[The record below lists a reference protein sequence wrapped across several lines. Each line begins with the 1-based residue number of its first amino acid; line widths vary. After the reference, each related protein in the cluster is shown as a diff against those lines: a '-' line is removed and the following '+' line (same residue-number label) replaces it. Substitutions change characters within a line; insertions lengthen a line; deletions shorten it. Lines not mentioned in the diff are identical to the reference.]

1 MRGILSKREA
11 KDLKKLQG
19 LIICKENKRIRKW
32 VQPQSFPVYLKV
44 EHDLGRWEVVPITQS
59 PVVRIP
65 GYGDHSLYEEFTK
78 WYPKR

>member
-65 GYGDHSLYEEFTK
+65 GYGGHSLYEEFTK